1 MKNDVHQKIEAALK
15 IMEGKDASVQTHT
28 LRELGGGN
36 MGIGLKM
43 ITEYISKN
51 AKLKERAK
59 GGMIATVAIGAV
71 GGLYTFVKWIRQQDK
86 ESDEQAQKI
95 LTALESVMTPEE
107 IAAAESG
114 EAPDST
120 DENP

>member
-1 MKNDVHQKIEAALK
+1 
-15 IMEGKDASVQTHT
+15 
-28 LRELGGGN
+28 

-43 ITEYISKN
+43 IAEDISKN
-51 AKLKERAK
+51 AKLKEQAK